1 MSSSRSARSWLVS
14 AFHQQYWL
22 ALFCSTSRVA
32 LLSLLTCRCLNLSCF
47 VLLNTSSRS
56 ARCRLVSVSIFLAL
70 FHTSSR
76 PARCWLVSTVSL
88 TCLRTSVST
97 VLALLLLNTSSYSAH
112 SRLVSVL
119 LSQYFLLCFAQH
131 LDSLCSLLSCLWQ
144 LSQYPYIEFEFEFFV
159 PVLVSFSPSA
169 HVSFTRALSV
179 STFLSSLSIRFLS
192 CCFL

>member
-76 PARCWLVSTVSL
+76 PARCW
-88 TCLRTSVST
+88 
-97 VLALLLLNTSSYSAH
+97 
-112 SRLVSVL
+112 
-119 LSQYFLLCFAQH
+119 QH
-131 LDSLCSLLSCLWQ
+131 LDSFCSLSSYLWQ
-144 LSQYPYIEFEFEFFV
+144 LSQYLYIEFEFEFFV

-169 HVSFTRALSV
+169 HVSFTRALSI
-179 STFLSSLSIRFLS
+179 SSFFSSLSHRFLS